1 MSSSVP
7 IGKYVD
13 AETVA
18 DFAASV
24 YSKPSFAIVGNGVAH
39 NELNKWVNE
48 FFTDIPSQ
56 PKYTLSS
63 QQSKYHGGEERISH
77 ASGNSMVMAFPGS
90 SSPTGSSYKPEA
102 SVLAALLGGPSSIKW
117 SAGSSRL
124 LQATQNTPNIKL
136 ETKSEIFSD
145 AGLLSIS
152 LTGSADD
159 VATSAKSVVEAL
171 KTIASGV
178 SSEDV
183 TKAKALAKFK
193 ELEYGQ
199 STQAAMELTGAGLVQ
214 GGKAYQIDEVGK
226 AMDTVTAEKV
236 QQLAKEALENRAS
249 VSAVGD
255 LYVLPYAEE
264 IGLRV

>member
-1 MSSSVP
+1 MSSWVP
-7 IGKYVD
+7 INKYVD
-13 AETVA
+13 ADSVA
-18 DFAASV
+18 EFAASA
-24 YSKPSFAIVGNGVAH
+24 YAKPSFAIVGNGVAH

-56 PKYTLSS
+56 PANKIESAQTKYF
-63 QQSKYHGGEERISH
+63 GGEERISH
-77 ASGNSMVMAFPGS
+77 GSGNSMVIAFPGS

-102 SVLAALLGGPSSIKW
+102 SVLAAILGGPSTIKW

-124 LQATQNTPNIKL
+124 LQATQNVKIQ
-136 ETKSEIFSD
+136 TKSEIFSD
-145 AGLLSIS
+145 AGLFSIT
-152 LTGSADD
+152 LTGSASDI
-159 VATSAKSVVEAL
+159 AQNAKPVVDTL
-171 KTIASGV
+171 KAIASGV
-178 SSEDV
+178 SSEDLA
-183 TKAKALAKFK
+183 KAKAIAKFK

-214 GGKAYQIDEVGK
+214 GGKSYQIDEVGK
-226 AMDTVTAEKV
+226 AVDTVTAEKV
-236 QQLAKEALENRAS
+236 QQLAKEFLENKAS